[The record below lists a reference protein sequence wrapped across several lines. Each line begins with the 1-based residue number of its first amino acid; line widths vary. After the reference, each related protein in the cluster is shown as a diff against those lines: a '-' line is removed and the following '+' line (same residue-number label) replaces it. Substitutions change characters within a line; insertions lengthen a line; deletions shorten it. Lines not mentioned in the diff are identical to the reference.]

1 MAQSFENECACN
13 IAQRAH
19 DIVFDFTRWLNRPFP
34 TCQLVII
41 PLETP
46 AYVLTLYRLV
56 TFAEPI
62 DMQYLFISIFVL
74 SNLLNFSSQMGSAK
88 SEGKE
93 LTIEKKAISGI
104 ALASVEFFL
113 EETEDN
119 KEQEEHDS
127 PEIQSGALPGPFT
140 GLFYGVVRT
149 LVSNQNDEISG
160 AHLHTK
166 IFLFLHNIRI

>member
-1 MAQSFENECACN
+1 M
-13 IAQRAH
+13 
-19 DIVFDFTRWLNRPFP
+19 
-34 TCQLVII
+34 
-41 PLETP
+41 
-46 AYVLTLYRLV
+46 V

-88 SEGKE
+88 GDGKE

-127 PEIQSGALPGPFT
+127 PEIHSGALPGPFA
-140 GLFYGVVRT
+140 GYVYGVVRT
-149 LVSNQNDEISG
+149 LVSSQNDGISR
-160 AHLHTK
+160 AHLQTK